1 MARKKKSEKI
11 EELELQIQKLMKE
24 KEKQLEVLERSIGK
38 LIIKH
43 WDTYDKDDLEKVI
56 ISLADNAKE
65 MIAAN
70 EEIEANSTQS
80 NNENPTENES
90 TESHQPTY

>member
-11 EELELQIQKLMKE
+11 EEIELQIQKLMKE

-38 LIIKH
+38 MIIKH

-65 MIAAN
+65 LLAAN
-70 EEIEANSTQS
+70 EENEENSAQS
-80 NNENPTENES
+80 NNENPTENETS
-90 TESHQPTY
+90 ATHQPTY